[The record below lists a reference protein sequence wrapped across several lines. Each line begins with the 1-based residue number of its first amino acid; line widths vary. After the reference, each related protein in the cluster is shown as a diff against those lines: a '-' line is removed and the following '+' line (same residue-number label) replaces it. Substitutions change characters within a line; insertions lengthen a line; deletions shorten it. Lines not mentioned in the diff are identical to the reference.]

1 MLAMLRD
8 PQVAFS
14 FGAFVV
20 SCLALSF
27 IVAEMYVVPAIRRS
41 RDRQK

>member
-1 MLAMLRD
+1 MLSMLHD

-20 SCLALSF
+20 SCLALAF
-27 IVAEMYVVPAIRRS
+27 IIAEMYVVPAIRRS
-41 RDRQK
+41 RSRQK